1 MCRWEDRQV
10 FKQPSLVKAGEMDF
24 TNYHPVSQILCSIY
38 LGGSVALYIVGSKA
52 NEKKKRMKSEN
63 EWQIM
68 VFRPLYDSKCPENN
82 PPVPQ
87 NLLPG
92 PASFCM

>member
-1 MCRWEDRQV
+1 M
-10 FKQPSLVKAGEMDF
+10 
-24 TNYHPVSQILCSIY
+24 
-38 LGGSVALYIVGSKA
+38 ALYIVGSTA
-52 NEKKKRMKSEN
+52 NEKKKRMTSEN